1 MPKQALTDITI
12 RSLPIPETG
21 QHDIWDAGF
30 PAFGVRVSQGGSKT
44 FVLNIH
50 NSRRS
55 IGRYPIISL
64 GQARAEAKR
73 MLAEKTLGKA
83 RPVRIKYQEALT
95 LFLEEKQKTRRPNT
109 YKNLKQRLESHF
121 SFKGQLRDATH
132 HELGRRLAKIPSLT
146 EQDHALSVAK
156 TFFTWCHNRRLI
168 DDNPTRGFSPHGH
181 TSRSRVLTDVEL
193 QLIWQACEQRGS
205 SSTPEQGG
213 AAEEQGPA
221 LPESFCTIVKLLILT
236 GQRRG
241 EMAAL
246 RTSYIDGDITT
257 LPATLTKN
265 KREHIFP
272 LLSLAAEILRAV
284 EVDTSRNDAFFFPA
298 RGKPNKPFNGW
309 SKSKA
314 ALDKLC
320 GVTGWTLHDLRRTY
334 RTIHARIGTPPHI
347 AERLV
352 NHVSAQTDMERIY
365 DQYRYMPELKLAVA
379 NFEKEMTKILE
390 QS

>member
-1 MPKQALTDITI
+1 MPKQALTDITL

-21 QHDIWDAGF
+21 QRDIWDAGF

-83 RPVRIKYQEALT
+83 RPVTISYQQALT

-181 TSRSRVLTDVEL
+181 TSRSRVLTDAEL
-193 QLIWQACEQRGS
+193 QLIW
-205 SSTPEQGG
+205 G
-213 AAEEQGPA
+213 ASDSDDLPA
-221 LPESFCTIVKLLILT
+221 PFRTIVKLLIVA

-241 EMAAL
+241 ETAAL

-272 LLSLAAEILRAV
+272 LPNLAAEILRAV
-284 EVDTSRNDAFFFPA
+284 EVDASRNDALFFPA
-298 RGKPNKPFNGW
+298 RGKPSKPFNGW

-320 GVTGWTLHDLRRTY
+320 GVTDWTLHDLRRTY

-365 DQYRYMPELKLAVA
+365 DQYRYLPELKLAVA